1 MFLYLKPFLIAL
13 ALVFL
18 FIVLIWYL
26 SAKYNLFGP
35 SVREDR
41 RRIHFGNVSRFGGVA
56 LIFAFL
62 SAIFLSGDIVIEKT
76 HLGLIFASLLLL
88 FYGVWDDLK
97 NLKAK
102 YQFAFQALAAM
113 ILIGAGVRVDYITNP
128 FGGAVRLDQW
138 QVCSD
143 AGGICFSVL
152 GSLFIFIWL
161 IGMMNVMN
169 WLDGIDGLA
178 AGIGLIGSVILFLL
192 SLNPDVNQ
200 PPLGILAAALAGVL
214 IGFLVFNFHP
224 AKVFLGT
231 SGSIFLGF
239 MLGSLAIFSGG
250 KIATALLIMGL
261 PILDALWVIWQRF
274 KSGSSIFQADKR
286 HLHHKLLESGFS
298 QNQIVGLFAFTSGVF
313 AVSALFLQSRGKIV
327 ALLLLLVVVILLAK
341 LSLVLSGLMARKS
354 SGET

>member
-18 FIVLIWYL
+18 FIVLIRYL

-35 SVREDR
+35 GAREDR

-62 SAIFLSGDIVIEKT
+62 SAIFLSGDIVIEKS

-161 IGMMNVMN
+161 VGMMNVMN

-261 PILDALWVIWQRF
+261 PILDAGWVIWQRL
-274 KSGSSIFQADKR
+274 KSGSSVFAPDKR
-286 HLHHKLLESGFS
+286 HLHHKLLELGFL
-298 QNQIVGLFAFTSGVF
+298 QNQIFVF
-313 AVSALFLQSRGKIV
+313 FVAVSAAFGMAALFLQSQGKV
-327 ALLLLLVVVILLAK
+327 AALA
-341 LSLVLSGLMARKS
+341 VLSCLMILFGGLIVRTSKKV
-354 SGET
+354 

>member
-1 MFLYLKPFLIAL
+1 MFLYLKPFLLAAGLAIIFAL
-13 ALVFL
+13 AVRRF
-18 FIVLIWYL
+18 
-26 SAKYNLFGP
+26 SAKYSLFA
-35 SVREDR
+35 STAAEDA
-41 RRIHFGNVSRFGGVA
+41 RRIHAAKISRLGGVA

-62 SAIFLSGDIVIEKT
+62 SAIFLSGDIVIEKS

-102 YQFAFQALAAM
+102 YQFAFQALAAL
-113 ILIGAGVRVDYITNP
+113 ILIGAGVRVDYLTNP

-192 SLNPDVNQ
+192 SLNPTVNQ

-261 PILDALWVIWQRF
+261 PILDAGWVIWQRL
-274 KSGSSIFQADKR
+274 KSGSSVFAPDKR
-286 HLHHKLLESGFS
+286 HLHHKLLELGFL
-298 QNQIVGLFAFTSGVF
+298 QNQIAVFFALISAAFGM
-313 AVSALFLQSRGKIV
+313 AALFLQTQGKVV
-327 ALLLLLVVVILLAK
+327 AFAALSCFAILLG
-341 LSLVLSGLMARKS
+341 GLIVRASKNI
-354 SGET
+354 